1 MITFKFKI
9 EAVCA
14 CAGRVSL
21 TMIMKTLCCLFL
33 LLSSVNSVEAQS
45 GRTAK
50 SVGERSAT
58 TLPKAGGAAGIE
70 TDEDVIDIR
79 TTEVL
84 LPVSVREADGRL
96 KRDLAPENFLIYDN
110 GVRQEITSFNKER
123 VPINVVLLLDA
134 SGSVYSQ
141 MSFIRKAAIGFVHSL
156 TAEDKVSV
164 MQFADRVELLQDWT
178 PAGDTKGIDKAL
190 QWRYHPGERTTFY
203 DGLYL
208 AADEQLKKVQGR
220 RIVVLLTDGIDS
232 SERKRVDFTQALNAI
247 RRSETIVY
255 TISLTESLRRELDE
269 KTGGRVNRLLMGG
282 YNKRL
287 IAMYRAQLAEAEANL
302 KQLASQS
309 GGRVFF
315 PLEQTELAGV
325 YQQIAEELRTQY
337 LITYRPTPRSTQTQW
352 REIRVLVTP
361 GGYDVSARREYLSG
375 I

>member
-1 MITFKFKI
+1 MVIT
-9 EAVCA
+9 
-14 CAGRVSL
+14 
-21 TMIMKTLCCLFL
+21 TLCCLCL
-33 LLSSVNSVEAQS
+33 SLSSVKSVEAQS

-50 SVGERSAT
+50 SGGESSAT
-58 TLPKAGGAAGIE
+58 TPAKAGGTAKGIE

-84 LPVSVREADGRL
+84 LPVSVRETDGRL
-96 KRDLAPENFLIYDN
+96 KHDLAPENFLIYDN

-123 VPINVVLLLDA
+123 VPVNVVLLLDA

-141 MSFIRKAAIGFVHSL
+141 MRFIRKAASEFVHSL

-178 PAGDTKGIDKAL
+178 QASEAKEIDKAL

-247 RRSETIVY
+247 RKSETIVY
-255 TISLTESLRRELDE
+255 TISLTESLRRALDE
-269 KTGGRVNRLLMGG
+269 NTGGRINRLLMGN

-287 IAMYRAQLAEAEANL
+287 IAMYRAQLALAEANL

-375 I
+375 V